1 MIVHLIGSRY
11 KVDENIGHLRVL
23 VDAIHENEHTLAWD
37 WVEPTYVNVKRGGKK
52 EIDWHAVYKQA
63 IEAITKADVVVA
75 DATIRGFGIG
85 YQVAVAVQMKKPVLV
100 LRHEEIDD
108 SLFASGIDTG
118 VSYKSFKDADHLK
131 SIVKEFLEE
140 NDIKLKDMRF
150 NFFIDRPIYN
160 YLRWASFKSGKTKAE
175 ILRDLV
181 SKEIEKQTSTDLK

>member
-11 KVDENIGHLRVL
+11 QVDKNINHLRIL
-23 VDAIHENEHTLAWD
+23 VDAIHDGAHTLAWD
-37 WVEPTYVNVKRGGKK
+37 WVEPTFANVKRGGKN
-52 EIDWHAVYKQA
+52 EIDWHAVYKESM
-63 IEAITKADVVVA
+63 EAINKADVIIA

-118 VSYKSFKDADHLK
+118 VSYKSFKSAANLK
-131 SIVKEFLEE
+131 NIIKEFLEE

-160 YLRWASFKSGKTKAE
+160 YLRWASFKTGKTKAE

-181 SKEIEKQTSTDLK
+181 SKEIEKQTLN